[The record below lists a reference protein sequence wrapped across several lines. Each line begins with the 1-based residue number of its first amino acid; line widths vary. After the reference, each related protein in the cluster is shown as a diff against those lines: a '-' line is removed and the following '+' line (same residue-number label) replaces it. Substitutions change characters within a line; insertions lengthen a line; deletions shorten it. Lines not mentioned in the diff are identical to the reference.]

1 MELEASEG
9 VLEEKQEFREY
20 KYSVELKE
28 SAKKEK
34 YIGSIKVRGDTIE
47 ELQEG
52 INKVKDFVVKTW
64 GQQ

>member
-47 ELQEG
+47 E
-52 INKVKDFVVKTW
+52 
-64 GQQ
+64 